1 MKNTFRNI
9 LAGATLAGALIAGGQ
24 SFADYNK
31 LVDTLVAKGSLTAEE
46 AAKLKV
52 QPVKPASKFVDSLA
66 VRGRI
71 QTQAAYVD
79 GENDKDSGDYSTFEI
94 RRARIGLRG
103 EFPGKVR
110 AEVEANVKP
119 GEGETNVSSA
129 YIQWRQHKPAYV
141 TTGFV
146 KPLSSMEE
154 NMSSA
159 SIITVERSLINNT
172 VAAPGESVG
181 ILVEGTIAPL
191 FYGVGVFTDQGVDST
206 INTPNEE
213 AEYLFNARGGVD
225 MELSETSNLMVMAS
239 YMSSDDEE
247 GNVGGDFEEVT
258 VLSLHFKAGD
268 ANLRAEYMI
277 GDNDGEET
285 TGFYVMPSYMLSK
298 KLEGVARF
306 EASESDKSDGLRAS
320 SRYSRR
326 GEFLKYEAVDKV
338 TGETS
343 TKVADKGDDHS
354 AIYLGVNYY
363 LNGDGNKLM
372 FGVEMAE
379 LDNTKSGKLET
390 TTLYTAWRTL
400 F

>member
-1 MKNTFRNI
+1 
-9 LAGATLAGALIAGGQ
+9 
-24 SFADYNK
+24 
-31 LVDTLVAKGSLTAEE
+31 
-46 AAKLKV
+46 
-52 QPVKPASKFVDSLA
+52 
-66 VRGRI
+66 
-71 QTQAAYVD
+71 
-79 GENDKDSGDYSTFEI
+79 
-94 RRARIGLRG
+94 
-103 EFPGKVR
+103 
-110 AEVEANVKP
+110 
-119 GEGETNVSSA
+119 
-129 YIQWRQHKPAYV
+129 
-141 TTGFV
+141 
-146 KPLSSMEE
+146 MEE

-172 VAAPGESVG
+172 VAAPGEQVG
-181 ILVEGTIAPL
+181 LLLEGEVAPF
-191 FYGVGVFTDQGVDST
+191 FYGVGVFNDQGPEDNR
-206 INTPNEE
+206 NTSNAEV
-213 AEYLFNARGGVD
+213 EYLFNARGGLN
-225 MELSETSNLMVMAS
+225 MEVSETSNLMVMAS

-247 GNVGGDFEEVT
+247 GAVGGSFEEVT

-268 ANLRAEYMI
+268 ANLRAEYMMGENE
-277 GDNDGEET
+277 GDET
-285 TGFYVMPSYMLSK
+285 EGFYIMPSYMLSK

-326 GEFLKYEAVDKV
+326 GEFLTYEAVDKV

>member
-66 VRGRI
+66 VRGRM
-71 QTQAAYVD
+71 QFQAAYVD

-119 GEGETNVSSA
+119 DEFSTSSA

-141 TTGFV
+141 TAGFV

-172 VAAPGESVG
+172 VAAPGEQVG
-181 ILVEGTIAPL
+181 LLLEGEVAPF
-191 FYGVGVFTDQGVDST
+191 FYGVGVFNDQGPEDNR
-206 INTPNEE
+206 NTSNAEV
-213 AEYLFNARGGVD
+213 EYLFNARGGLN
-225 MELSETSNLMVMAS
+225 MEVSETSNLMVMAS

-247 GNVGGDFEEVT
+247 GAVGGSFEEVT

-268 ANLRAEYMI
+268 ANLRAEYMMGENE
-277 GDNDGEET
+277 GDET
-285 TGFYVMPSYMLSK
+285 EGFYIMPSYMLSK

-326 GEFLKYEAVDKV
+326 GEFLTYEAVDKV

-343 TKVADKGDDHS
+343 TKVADKGDEHS